1 MSKQAL
7 QKTKNLYNKGKDLS
21 IKGKEAIDKVGDK
34 IDSGIDKLRKSLLA
48 KLGIANVLCSAF
60 PSTNILGVVDTAKEA
75 LRDVIK
81 FLIDLLIGVLD
92 INLEKMQ
99 KLLSKWLT
107 KELNIFSSE
116 LKYTLRNNLNSCYLC
131 KLNPNVPDWLI
142 SYGINIELKQID
154 FQGMFN
160 IHPDSQAGK
169 FIYGGDEDMNRFLF
183 EVITDG
189 TKSWSYNGAPIATFT
204 FKEKESDS
212 FVGYDGSLDDAS
224 VSEKGKQNTDPR
236 NNVINMKIAERYE
249 GQPLINFVTDYIN
262 SQAPVVISY
271 KQTIPNIMD
280 LKYGLVSRLGNLS
293 IDQIRKKA
301 EFNAALTEL
310 FEQGAENPDIKID
323 NSFDTFDREQLD
335 SIEVKTNEMKTGVVD
350 YSNCCCGL
358 SSINDDELISFNEN
372 LQKAVG
378 DNEVVSI
385 IDGGLSKIANDS
397 VNTLPETDKGKGYI
411 EFFIDFI
418 KNISVI
424 ITSMVLSP
432 KINIIIVMLHYMV
445 NKSARFVNVKQFL
458 RSIICV
464 VRDIMFG
471 ILKKLI
477 YGLLLPQLI
486 NELSDIIKC
495 AIKAK
500 IARKVDEERKS
511 LESLLP
517 KIKDTSRL
525 AAIGKALGD
534 VTSAL
539 GTDAELLNTA
549 VDIGF
554 DSANNK
560 INEAREANKK

>member
-21 IKGKEAIDKVGDK
+21 IKGKEAIDKTGDR

-48 KLGIANVLCSAF
+48 KLGIANVLCSTF
-60 PSTNILGVVDTAKEA
+60 PSTNISSIVEAAKES

-81 FLIDLLIGVLD
+81 FLIELLISLLD

-99 KLLSKWLT
+99 KLLSKWLAL
-107 KELNIFSSE
+107 ELNIFSSE
-116 LKYTLRNNLNSCYLC
+116 ITYTLRNNLNSCYLC
-131 KLNPNVPDWLI
+131 KINPNVPDWLI
-142 SYGINIELKQID
+142 ENGINIEIKQID

-169 FIYGGDEDMNRFLF
+169 FIYGGDEDMNRTLF
-183 EVITDG
+183 NAIRNG
-189 TKSWSYNGAPIATFT
+189 SSAWKYNGTTIATFT
-204 FKEKESDS
+204 FKEQESDS

-224 VSEKGKQNTDPR
+224 VSEKGKQNTDAR
-236 NNVINMKIAERYE
+236 NNVINMKIAERYQ

-262 SQAPVVISY
+262 SQAPVIISY

-358 SSINDDELISFNEN
+358 SSINDDELISFNDN
-372 LQKAVG
+372 LQKATEK
-378 DNEVVSI
+378 NEIVSI

-418 KNISVI
+418 KNIGVI

-432 KINIIIVMLHYMV
+432 KINILIVMLHYMV
-445 NKSARFVNVKQFL
+445 NKSARFVNVKEFL

-464 VRDIMFG
+464 IRDIMFG

-477 YGLLLPQLI
+477 YGLLIPQLI

-500 IARKVDEERKS
+500 IDRRVEEELKS

-517 KIKDTSRL
+517 KFQDPQRLLAIK
-525 AAIGKALGD
+525 KALND
-534 VTSAL
+534 VSDI
-539 GTDAELLNTA
+539 GTGLANEAID
-549 VDIGF
+549 VGF
-554 DSANNK
+554 DSANNS
-560 INEAREANKK
+560 ISEARDANKGG